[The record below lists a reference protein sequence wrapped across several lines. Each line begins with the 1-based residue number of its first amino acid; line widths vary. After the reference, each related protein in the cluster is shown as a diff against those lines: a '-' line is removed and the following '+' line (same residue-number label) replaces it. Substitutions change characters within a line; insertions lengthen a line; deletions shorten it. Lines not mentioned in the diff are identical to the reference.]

1 MATTKYPGIERRTL
15 PNGAERFD
23 VRYRLP
29 SGQARTKT
37 VRTITEARQFQA
49 TTKADRARGG
59 LVDPKAGRLTLTDYA
74 SDWID
79 TRAALRPRTVDH
91 YEALLRLHIAP
102 TIGKTQLG
110 KLDPAGV
117 RAWHSKMVKAA
128 PTSTTPAK
136 AYRLLRAVL
145 NTAVSDGRI
154 LSNPCSI
161 KGGGAET
168 HPERPTV
175 SPAEV
180 RALADAVAQNRRC
193 MVLLAGFLGLRLGE
207 VLGLAVRHVDLLHG
221 TITVE
226 RQLQE
231 AGKTG
236 EQILT
241 GPKSEKG
248 RRVLPMPAL
257 VATAMR
263 AHLERLGET
272 SPEAFLF
279 TGAKG
284 GPLRRYVWQN
294 EWSTARSKAGH
305 PTLRFHDLRH
315 SALTLYA
322 ATGATIA
329 ELQAHAGHASPEAA
343 MRYQHATKDR
353 AAALAALVDRVIAA
367 DQGTPSPVR
376 LVTGIA

>member
-1 MATTKYPGIERRTL
+1 MATTKHPGIERRVL
-15 PNGAERFD
+15 PSGAERFD
-23 VRYRLP
+23 VRYRLA
-29 SGQARTKT
+29 SGQVRTKT
-37 VRTITEARQFQA
+37 LRTITEARQFQA
-49 TTKADRARGG
+49 TTKADKARGG
-59 LVDPKAGRLTLTDYA
+59 LVDPKAGRLTLTEYA
-74 SDWID
+74 AEWID

-91 YEALLRLHIAP
+91 YQALLRLHIAP
-102 TIGKTQLG
+102 TIGRTQLG
-110 KLDPAGV
+110 RLDPAGV
-117 RAWHSKMVKAA
+117 RAWHSKLVKAA
-128 PTSTTPAK
+128 PQSTTPAK

-145 NTAVSDGRI
+145 NTAVTDGRI
-154 LSNPCSI
+154 LANPCSI
-161 KGGGAET
+161 KGGGAES

-175 SPAEV
+175 GPSEV

-207 VLGLAVRHVDLLHG
+207 VLGLSVRHVDLLHG

-231 AGKTG
+231 AGRSG
-236 EQILT
+236 EQIIT
-241 GPKSEKG
+241 APKSDKG

-257 VATAMR
+257 VAAEIT
-263 AHLERLGET
+263 AHLERMGET
-272 SPEAFLF
+272 SPDAFLF

-284 GPLRRYVWQN
+284 GPLRRYVWQADWN
-294 EWSTARSKAGH
+294 KARTKAGH

-343 MRYQHATKDR
+343 MRYQHATWDR
-353 AAALAALVDRVIAA
+353 ATALAALVDKVIAA
-367 DQGTPSPVR
+367 DESEPVADVR
-376 LVTGIA
+376 AINAR